1 MRIRLNL
8 GIITEALPDDPF
20 IHPEEINMLK
30 RLILLLTVLA
40 LLCSCCLA
48 EEEEDDFFFSA
59 DGSETAAQEEAAED
73 PAAVLAEAPVKERLP
88 RETLMTFFTDSVFV
102 GDSVSER
109 VRTYVKDQRKVEP
122 GLLSNAKFLV
132 KQSYMLFMA
141 SKNYVSEKSANLTY
155 NGREMSLCTI
165 MGAMKPKRVFILLGI
180 NDYIGEKIDKGMEY
194 VTRTVELIHKYA
206 PGTEIYFQSLTP
218 VTRNFCK
225 KKDYRTLWDEYNAA
239 LKKLSETVDFTYV
252 EIAERLKDEE
262 GYLPDEWSTDREYHV
277 NNKGIPI
284 WIDELLDF
292 AQQRYEQGFWTPE

>member
-1 MRIRLNL
+1 
-8 GIITEALPDDPF
+8 
-20 IHPEEINMLK
+20 MLK

-40 LLCSCCLA
+40 LLCPCCLA
-48 EEEEDDFFFSA
+48 EDEEDELFFSVP
-59 DGSETAAQEEAAED
+59 GGEAAVQEEPAESPAD
-73 PAAVLAEAPVKERLP
+73 AEETEAAVTEAPAAPVKERLP
-88 RETLMTFFTDSVFV
+88 RETLMTFFTDTAFV

-109 VRTYVKDQRKVEP
+109 VRTYVKDQRKEEP

-141 SKNYVSEKSANLTY
+141 SKNFVSQKSANLTY
-155 NGREMSLCTI
+155 NGREMSLCNI

-206 PGTEIYFQSLTP
+206 PDTEVYFQSLTP

-225 KKDYRTLWDEYNAA
+225 KKDYRKLWDDYNAA
-239 LKKLSETVDFTYV
+239 LKKLSETVDFTYI

-262 GYLPDEWSTDREYHV
+262 GYLPDDWSTDREYHV

-292 AQQRYEQGFWTPE
+292 AQLRYEQGLWTPE

>member
-1 MRIRLNL
+1 
-8 GIITEALPDDPF
+8 
-20 IHPEEINMLK
+20 MLK
-30 RLILLLTVLA
+30 RLILLLTVLD
-40 LLCSCCLA
+40 LFCPCCLA
-48 EEEEDDFFFSA
+48 EEEEDELFFPFS
-59 DGSETAAQEEAAED
+59 GNEPAAQEQGAD
-73 PAAVLAEAPVKERLP
+73 VPAQTPAPAVPEAPAKERLP

-122 GLLSNAKFLV
+122 DLLSNAKFLV

-141 SKNYVSEKSANLTY
+141 SKNYVSQKSANLTY
-155 NGREMSLCTI
+155 NGREMSLCMI
-165 MGAMKPKRVFILLGI
+165 MGAMRPRRVFILLGI

-206 PGTEIYFQSLTP
+206 PGTEVYFQSLTP
-218 VTRNFCK
+218 VTRNFCQK
-225 KKDYRTLWDEYNAA
+225 RDYRKLWDEYNAA

-252 EIAERLKDEE
+252 EIADRLKDEE
-262 GYLPDEWSTDREYHV
+262 GYLPDDWSTDREYHV

-292 AQQRYEQGFWTPE
+292 AQLRYEQGLWTPDA